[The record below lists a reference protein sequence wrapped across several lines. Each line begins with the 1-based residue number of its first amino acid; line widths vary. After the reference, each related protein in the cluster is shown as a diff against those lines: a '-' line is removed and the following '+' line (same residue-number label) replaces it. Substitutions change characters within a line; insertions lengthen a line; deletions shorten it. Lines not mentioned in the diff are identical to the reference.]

1 MRRTLQLMILA
12 ASIVAAP
19 PVTHAATPLF
29 ETEDARL
36 DVSGYVRSLAGVQR
50 VTYDTL
56 GLIPEDTGMSTSVLR
71 LAWHLDAWDWLTLEV
86 HDRFLLSISSNST
99 SLANTS
105 LGIGATAPPERTLD
119 LTSNIVEENGLL
131 FSHDL
136 DRFAVRIFTEPADI
150 VVGRQAITWGS
161 ATLFGVSDVW
171 AQFSPFDL
179 DTSQK
184 PGIDAIRVITLPW
197 DSVELDFVLAD
208 RGSLEDLS
216 GGVRANLWLGAYD
229 VYVAAAKTFD
239 EVILAS
245 GLTTEVGSFT
255 LRLEGILP
263 YDTGDSELEL
273 PRATIG
279 FDFFSSDVFLTVE
292 YHFNGSGVDDTDDYI
307 AHFESETITQG
318 QTYLLGQH
326 YAGAALSYTPW
337 ELITL
342 TTSAITNLT
351 DPSVILTFAAN
362 YSVASD
368 VDISLGSYVT
378 FGEAPTIALPP
389 VLNSEFGTYPDLYY
403 LFVSAY
409 F

>member
-1 MRRTLQLMILA
+1 MRRSLQLLCLI
-12 ASIVAAP
+12 ASVVAAP
-19 PVTHAATPLF
+19 SLTDAATPLF
-29 ETEDARL
+29 EAENAQL

-71 LAWHLDAWDWLTLEV
+71 LAWHLDAWDWLTVDV
-86 HDRFLLSISSNST
+86 HDRFLLTISSNSS
-99 SLANTS
+99 SLADTN
-105 LGIGATAPPERTLD
+105 LGIGATASPERTLD
-119 LTSNIVEENGLL
+119 LMSTIVEENGLL

-136 DRFAVRIFTEPADI
+136 DRFAIRIFTDPADI

-184 PGIDAIRVITLPW
+184 PGIDAVRVITLPW
-197 DSVELDFVLAD
+197 DTVELDFVLAD

-229 VYVAAAKTFD
+229 VFVASAKTFD
-239 EVILAS
+239 DVILAA
-245 GLTTEVGSFT
+245 GVTTDVDSFT

-263 YDTGDSELEL
+263 YDTSDSDLEL

-292 YHFNGSGVDDTDDYI
+292 YHFNGSGVEGSDEYV
-307 AHFESETITQG
+307 AHFESATITQG
-318 QTYLLGQH
+318 QTYLMGQH

-342 TTSAITNLT
+342 STSAMTNLT
-351 DPSVILTFAAN
+351 DPSVILTFAAA

>member
-1 MRRTLQLMILA
+1 MILA